1 VTPEESHW
9 CPAVHLHRRF
19 HLFQLSQQS
28 TVGGSGVLKL
38 KHWWRDV
45 EKKSLGMMAQKT
57 LGYFFSLHYVD
68 DVSSV
73 FVPSSLPLSRVDE
86 PVLLWQ
92 LSVSPASAA
101 SFPRCLA

>member
-9 CPAVHLHRRF
+9 YLVIHLHRRF
-19 HLFQLSQQS
+19 RLLLLSQPS
-28 TVGGSGVLKL
+28 TVGGSGVLEL

-45 EKKSLGMMAQKT
+45 EKSLGMMAQKT
-57 LGYFFSLHYVD
+57 LGYLVSFHCSENA
-68 DVSSV
+68 SSV

-101 SFPRCLA
+101 SFPRFLA